1 MCAIQSSLRYNFPP
15 MNLEIF
21 HPAVARWFAKTFPA
35 PTTPQEQ
42 AWPAIKEQRNA
53 LIAAPTGSGKTLA
66 AFLAAIDDLVR
77 LGTEGKLDDT
87 THVVYVSPLKAL
99 SNDIQRNLQ
108 VPLAGIQ
115 DELKAM
121 GLPEVNIRTL
131 VRTGDT
137 PAAERVAMTKRP
149 PHIVVTTPESLY
161 ILLTSEGG
169 RRMLQTTRTLIL
181 DEIHAVVGDKRGSH
195 LALSMERLEQ
205 LVSQHHTQPIENKA
219 ANPKSV
225 IRNPKLVRIGLSAT
239 QRPIEEVARFLVG
252 TANIRP
258 DCTPDCAI
266 IDSGHT
272 RHLDLAIELPES
284 PLQAVMSGEVWDEVY
299 DRLAQLIRQH
309 KTTLIFVNTRRLA
322 ERVARHLGE
331 RIGDENIAA
340 HHGSLAREQRLA
352 AEQRLKAGEL
362 SALVAT
368 ASLELGIDIG
378 DVNLVCQL
386 GSTRSIASFLQRVGR
401 SNHTVAGFPK
411 GRIFPLSRDELVEC
425 AAIID
430 SVRRGELDRLEL
442 PEQPLD
448 ILAQQIVAASA
459 AEEWTEDALFQ
470 MIRRAYPYRN
480 LDREKFDSVIRMLA
494 EGFSTK
500 RGRRSAYLH
509 HDAVNHR
516 LRGRRNARISAITS
530 GGAIPDTADYAVVLE
545 PSDLVIGSVNE
556 DFAIESLQGDIFQL
570 GNTSWRVL
578 RVEQGKV
585 RVEDAHGQPPS
596 IPFWLGE
603 APARTHELSVS
614 VSRLRV
620 EVANR
625 VEVNTNGS
633 GGSLDEDPPAAAGST
648 DMAEA
653 EVAVHTTLAPGGRD
667 LTEAGADVST
677 TLGPGSPV
685 GQPGWGGGSGWV
697 SERGLNLEPAI
708 SYLTDEVGISRAA
721 AEQIVE
727 YLAGAKAVL
736 GVMPSQD
743 NLVLERFFDD
753 SGSMQL
759 VVHAPF
765 GSRLN
770 RAWGLALR
778 KRFCRKFNFELQ
790 AAATEDAI
798 VLSLGPTHSF
808 PLDEVFH
815 YLNSRTVRQ
824 LLCQALLDAPMW
836 NIRWRWNVTRAL
848 AVLRRRGGKK
858 IPAQLQRMDADD
870 LLTAVFPDQ
879 VACAENL
886 GGGVREIP
894 AHPLVDQTVKDCLEE
909 AMDVDSLEKLLTSIE
924 RNEKNL
930 FARDVIEASPLAQEI
945 LNARPYAYLDD
956 APLEERRTRAVYQR
970 RWLDP
975 ETARDMGKLD
985 QGAIDRVR
993 HEAWPRVENSDELH
1007 DALVELG
1014 FITEQEGTDWQEFF
1028 AELKNDRRAAVLQV
1042 NTRTAGVRG
1051 PQRGSP
1057 AGVLDPP
1064 AMSARREP
1072 PGDSGRSFN
1081 DANAGET
1088 PALPVQKLWVAAERL
1103 PQLEAMYPS
1112 AALQPPIVAPET
1124 SAQVP
1129 WVFEDA
1135 LVEVLRGRLEGL
1147 GPVTVEA
1154 LVNSF
1159 GLSKNAIESG
1169 LLKLEAEGFVIR
1181 GQFTPGLTETEWS
1194 ARRLL
1199 ARIHSYTLNRLRQ
1212 EIEPAS
1218 TADFMSYLL
1227 AWQKVAPDHQMEGSE
1242 SVRAIIEQLEGFE
1255 APAASWEGEL
1265 LPSRLAEYDP
1275 AWLDDLC
1282 LSGEVVWARLTPPAP
1297 PSPSA
1302 RSAVSENGVERARG
1316 SAPVRNTPIAL
1327 LRRKNFAIWNWVF
1340 PQPSL
1345 NEVEFSTTTRAVH
1358 EYLALRGASFFT
1370 DIVEGTKL
1378 LRTQVEES
1386 LAELV
1391 ANGLV
1396 ISDSFAGLRALL
1408 TPSSRKTQAASKRK
1422 HRQAAYEMSSAGR
1435 WSLLNRGAATVLTGS
1450 ASVAPAR
1457 GSSPTVKEGSVP
1469 EPEST
1474 EKIARILL
1482 KRYGVVFKR
1491 LLEREGIALPWR
1503 VLLRIYHRLE
1513 ARGEIRGGRF
1523 VAGISGEQF
1532 ALPDAVGMLRA
1543 IRRARTGAVDFS
1555 FRSPAQ
1561 KEEEPSLTV
1570 GLPSS
1575 ASEESLISVSA
1586 ADPLNLVGIITP
1598 GGRVTAHTSN
1608 RILYR
1613 NGEPITVLEAGETR
1627 FLVEL
1632 SRTMEWKAKSALMRK
1647 ATPPQLRSYLR
1658 RPA

>member
-1 MCAIQSSLRYNFPP
+1 

-21 HPAVARWFAKTFPA
+21 HPAVARWFAKSFPA
-35 PTTPQEQ
+35 ATPPQEQ
-42 AWPAIKEQRNA
+42 AWPKIKEHRHT

-77 LGTEGKLDDT
+77 LGVEGNLDDT

-108 VPLAGIQ
+108 IPLAGIQ
-115 DELKAM
+115 QELLAM
-121 GLPEVNIRTL
+121 GLPEVNIRTF

-137 PAAERVAMTKRP
+137 PAGERTAMTKRP

-169 RRMLQTTRTLIL
+169 RRMLQTTRTTIL

-195 LALSMERLEQ
+195 LALSIERLEQ
-205 LVSQHHTQPIENKA
+205 LVRQHEAKNSKLETR
-219 ANPKSV
+219 KS
-225 IRNPKLVRIGLSAT
+225 KLIRIGLSAT

-252 TANIRP
+252 TENIDSDGTP
-258 DCTPDCAI
+258 HCTI
-266 IDSGHT
+266 IDTGHT
-272 RHLDLAIELPES
+272 RRLDLAIELPES
-284 PLQAVMSGEVWDEVY
+284 PLQAVMSGDVWDEVY

-309 KTTLIFVNTRRLA
+309 KTTLVFVNTRRLA
-322 ERVARHLGE
+322 ERVSRHLGE

-386 GSTRSIASFLQRVGR
+386 GSTRSITSFLQRVGR

-425 AAIID
+425 AAIVD

-459 AEEWTEDALFQ
+459 AEEWSEDALFQ
-470 MIRRAYPYRN
+470 MIRRAYPYRS

-516 LRGRRNARISAITS
+516 IRGRRNARISAITS

-570 GNTSWRVL
+570 GNSSWRVL

-603 APARTHELSVS
+603 APARTHELSLS
-614 VSRLRV
+614 VSRLRE

-625 VEVNTNGS
+625 IDISEGPS
-633 GGSLDEDPPAAAGST
+633 PPEQADSI
-648 DMAEA
+648 
-653 EVAVHTTLAPGGRD
+653 
-667 LTEAGADVST
+667 LTPSI
-677 TLGPGSPV
+677 
-685 GQPGWGGGSGWV
+685 
-697 SERGLNLEPAI
+697 NLEPAI
-708 SYLTDEVGISRAA
+708 KYLTDDVGISRAA

-736 GVMPSQD
+736 GIMPSQD

-759 VVHAPF
+759 VVHSPF

-790 AAATEDAI
+790 AAATEDAV

-815 YLNSRTVRQ
+815 YLNSKTVRQ

-858 IPAQLQRMDADD
+858 IPAQLQRMDAED
-870 LLTAVFPDQ
+870 LLTAIFPDQ
-879 VACAENL
+879 VACQENL
-886 GGGVREIP
+886 GGGEREIP

-909 AMDVDSLEKLLTSIE
+909 AMDVDSLARLLTEIE

-956 APLEERRTRAVYQR
+956 APLEERRTRAVQQR

-975 ETARDMGKLD
+975 QTAKDMGKLD

-993 HEAWPRVENSDELH
+993 DEAWPRVENADELH

-1014 FITEQEGTDWQEFF
+1014 FLTLEEGADWQEYF
-1028 AELKNDRRAAVLQV
+1028 AELKSDRRAAELQASPGMAGASPA
-1042 NTRTAGVRG
+1042 TAGKIH
-1051 PQRGSP
+1051 P
-1057 AGVLDPP
+1057 AIEAEL
-1064 AMSARREP
+1064 
-1072 PGDSGRSFN
+1072 FT
-1081 DANAGET
+1081 NAGEA
-1088 PALPVQKLWVAAERL
+1088 PAVPMSKLSLWVAAERL
-1103 PQLEAMYPS
+1103 PQFEAIYPS
-1112 AALQPPIVAPET
+1112 ASLEPPIVAPE
-1124 SAQVP
+1124 SLAQFT
-1129 WVFEDA
+1129 WTFADA

-1147 GPVTVEA
+1147 GPVTVQA
-1154 LVNSF
+1154 LADSF
-1159 GLSKNAIESG
+1159 GLGKSDIESG

-1181 GQFTPGLTETEWS
+1181 GQFTPGGTETEWS

-1212 EIEPAS
+1212 EIEPVS
-1218 TADFMSYLL
+1218 TADFMRYLL
-1227 AWQKVAPDHQMEGSE
+1227 AWQKVAPDHQMEGPE
-1242 SVRAIIEQLEGFE
+1242 SVRAIVEQLEGFE
-1255 APAASWEGEL
+1255 APAAAWEGEL

-1275 AWLDDLC
+1275 AWLDALC
-1282 LSGEVVWARLTPPAP
+1282 LSGEVVWARLTPPTP
-1297 PSPSA
+1297 PSASSRA
-1302 RSAVSENGVERARG
+1302 AAAAENGVERARG
-1316 SAPVRNTPIAL
+1316 FAPVRNTPIAL
-1327 LRRKNFAIWNWVF
+1327 LRRRNFAIWNAVF

-1345 NEVEFSTTTRAVH
+1345 NDLEFSTTTRAVRD
-1358 EYLALRGASFFT
+1358 YLATRGASFFT

-1378 LRTQVEES
+1378 LRSQVEES

-1408 TPSSRKTQAASKRK
+1408 TPSSRKTQAAAKRK
-1422 HRQAAYEMSSAGR
+1422 HRQATYEMSSAGR
-1435 WSLLNRGAATVLTGS
+1435 WSLLQRNAGNADILSAT
-1450 ASVAPAR
+1450 AR
-1457 GSSPTVKEGSVP
+1457 GSSPTSREGSALDP
-1469 EPEST
+1469 EAAED
-1474 EKIARILL
+1474 IARMLL

-1532 ALPDAVGMLRA
+1532 ALPEAVGMLRA
-1543 IRRARTGAVDFS
+1543 IRRTRTGAMDFG
-1555 FRSPAQ
+1555 FRSLAHGV
-1561 KEEEPSLTV
+1561 EEPPADAQAGT
-1570 GLPSS
+1570 GQ
-1575 ASEESLISVSA
+1575 ESLISVSA

-1598 GGRVTAHTSN
+1598 GARVTAHTSN

-1613 NGEPITVLEAGETR
+1613 NGEPVAVLESGETR

-1647 ATPPQLRSYLR
+1647 ATPPQLRAYLR

>member
-1 MCAIQSSLRYNFPP
+1 
-15 MNLEIF
+15 MNLGIF
-21 HPAVARWFAKTFPA
+21 HPAVARWFAQTFPDA
-35 PTTPQEQ
+35 TPPQEQ
-42 AWPAIKEQRNA
+42 AWPAIKEHQNT

-77 LGTEGKLDDT
+77 LGVAGNLDDT

-108 VPLAGIQ
+108 IPLAGIQ
-115 DELKAM
+115 QELLAM
-121 GLPEVNIRTL
+121 GLPEVNIRTF

-137 PAAERVAMTKRP
+137 PAGERTAMTKRP

-169 RRMLQTTRTLIL
+169 RRMLQTTRTIIL

-195 LALSMERLEQ
+195 LALSIERLEQ
-205 LVSQHHTQPIENKA
+205 LVTQHETENSKLET
-219 ANPKSV
+219 
-225 IRNPKLVRIGLSAT
+225 RNSKLIRIGLSAT

-252 TANIRP
+252 TANIDSTGAP
-258 DCTPDCAI
+258 NCTI

-272 RHLDLAIELPES
+272 RRLDLAIELPES

-309 KTTLIFVNTRRLA
+309 KTTLVFVNTRRLA
-322 ERVARHLGE
+322 ERVSRHLGE

-470 MIRRAYPYRN
+470 MVRRAYPYRN
-480 LDREKFDSVIRMLA
+480 LDRQKFDSVVRMLA

-509 HDAVNHR
+509 HDAVNQR
-516 LRGRRNARISAITS
+516 IRGRRNARISAITS

-614 VSRLRV
+614 VSRLRE
-620 EVANR
+620 EVADR
-625 VEVNTNGS
+625 VDFNNDGV
-633 GGSLDEDPPAAAGST
+633 DPVQRPTSKVQSPEGKL
-648 DMAEA
+648 E
-653 EVAVHTTLAPGGRD
+653 
-667 LTEAGADVST
+667 VST
-677 TLGPGSPV
+677 A
-685 GQPGWGGGSGWV
+685 
-697 SERGLNLEPAI
+697 SEFDDGEADDKKSTGLLLEPAI
-708 SYLTDEVGISRAA
+708 KYLTDDVGISRAA

-736 GVMPSQD
+736 GIMPSQD

-759 VVHAPF
+759 VVHSPF

-790 AAATEDAI
+790 AAATEDAV

-815 YLNSRTVRQ
+815 YLNSKSVRQ

-836 NIRWRWNVTRAL
+836 NIRWRWNVTRSL

-858 IPAQLQRMDADD
+858 IPAQLQRMDAED
-870 LLTAVFPDQ
+870 LLTAIFPDQ

-886 GGGVREIP
+886 GGGEREIP
-894 AHPLVDQTVKDCLEE
+894 AHPLIDQTVKDCLEE
-909 AMDVDSLEKLLTSIE
+909 AMDVDSLERLLIAIE

-956 APLEERRTRAVYQR
+956 APLEERRTRAVQQR

-975 ETARDMGKLD
+975 QTAKDMGKLD
-985 QGAIDRVR
+985 QDAIDRVR
-993 HEAWPRVENSDELH
+993 DEAWPRVENADEMH

-1014 FITEQEGTDWQEFF
+1014 FITGAEGVEWQGFF
-1028 AELKNDRRAAVLQV
+1028 AELKKNRRAALLQI
-1042 NTRTAGVRG
+1042 
-1051 PQRGSP
+1051 GS
-1057 AGVLDPP
+1057 ADILSENEDLNQDSN
-1064 AMSARREP
+1064 ADKMSA
-1072 PGDSGRSFN
+1072 
-1081 DANAGET
+1081 
-1088 PALPVQKLWVAAERL
+1088 LPSLWVAAERL
-1103 PQLEAMYPS
+1103 PQFEAIYPS
-1112 AALQPPIVAPET
+1112 ASLKPPIVAPE
-1124 SAQVP
+1124 SLAQVV
-1129 WVFEDA
+1129 WAREDA

-1147 GPVTVEA
+1147 GPVTVQSLA
-1154 LVNSF
+1154 SSF
-1159 GLSKNAIESG
+1159 GLSTNDIESA

-1181 GQFTPGLTETEWS
+1181 GQFTPGGTETEWS

-1199 ARIHSYTLNRLRQ
+1199 ARIHRYTLNRLRQ
-1212 EIEPAS
+1212 DIEPVS
-1218 TADFMSYLL
+1218 TADFMRYLL
-1227 AWQKVAPDHQMEGSE
+1227 AWQKVASDHQMEGPE
-1242 SVRAIIEQLEGFE
+1242 SVKVVIEQLEGFE
-1255 APAASWEGEL
+1255 APAAAWEGEL
-1265 LPSRLAEYDP
+1265 LPSRLIDYDP
-1275 AWLDDLC
+1275 AWLDALC
-1282 LSGEVVWARLTPPAP
+1282 LSGEVVWARLTPPTP
-1297 PSPSA
+1297 PSAASRA
-1302 RSAVSENGVERARG
+1302 ASSENGAERARG

-1327 LRRKNFAIWNWVF
+1327 LRRKNFAIWNSVF
-1340 PQPSL
+1340 RQPSL
-1345 NEVEFSTTTRAVH
+1345 NESELSTTTRAVRD
-1358 EYLALRGASFFT
+1358 YLATRGASFFT
-1370 DIVEGTKL
+1370 DIVEGTRL
-1378 LRTQVEES
+1378 LRAQVEES

-1408 TPSSRKTQAASKRK
+1408 TPSSRKTQAAARRK
-1422 HRQAAYEMSSAGR
+1422 HRQPTYEMSSAGR
-1435 WSLLNRGAATVLTGS
+1435 WSLLQRDAGTSGVSSATTKGISATALPGSYTGWDAMAREGASETGE
-1450 ASVAPAR
+1450 AA
-1457 GSSPTVKEGSVP
+1457 
-1469 EPEST
+1469 

-1532 ALPDAVGMLRA
+1532 ALPEAVGMLRA
-1543 IRRARTGAVDFS
+1543 IRRTRTGAIDFG
-1555 FRSPAQ
+1555 FRSPAR
-1561 KEEEPSLTV
+1561 EDSGPEPSLPA
-1570 GLPSS
+1570 GLPPN
-1575 ASEESLISVSA
+1575 ADAHAGDSLISISA

-1598 GGRVTAHTSN
+1598 GGRITAHTGN
-1608 RILYR
+1608 RVLYR
-1613 NGEPITVLEAGETR
+1613 NGEPVAVLESNETR

-1632 SRTMEWKAKSALMRK
+1632 SRTMEWKAKSALLRK
-1647 ATPPQLRSYLR
+1647 VTPPQLRAYLR

>member
-1 MCAIQSSLRYNFPP
+1 

-21 HPAVARWFAKTFPA
+21 HPAVARWFTKSFPSA
-35 PTTPQEQ
+35 TPPQEE
-42 AWPAIKEQRNA
+42 AWPAIKAHRNT

-77 LGTEGKLDDT
+77 LGVDGKLDDT

-108 VPLAGIQ
+108 IPLAGIAE
-115 DELKAM
+115 ELNAL
-121 GLPEVNIRTL
+121 GLPQINIRTL

-137 PAAERVAMTKRP
+137 PAAERTAMIKRP

-161 ILLTSEGG
+161 ILLTSDGG
-169 RRMLQTTRTLIL
+169 RRMLQTTRTVIL

-205 LVSQHHTQPIENKA
+205 LVRQYRKEQQGSEAGDELFPRHPI
-219 ANPKSV
+219 PDT
-225 IRNPKLVRIGLSAT
+225 RHPGLVRIGLSAT

-252 TANIRP
+252 TSNIKS
-258 DCTPDCAI
+258 DGTPDCAI
-266 IDSGHT
+266 VDSGHS
-272 RHLDLAIELPES
+272 RRLDLAIELPDS
-284 PLQAVMSGEVWDEVY
+284 PLQAVMSGDVWEEVY

-309 KTTLIFVNTRRLA
+309 KTTLVFVNTRRLA
-322 ERVARHLGE
+322 ERVSRHLGS

-378 DVNLVCQL
+378 DVNLVCQI
-386 GSTRSIASFLQRVGR
+386 GSTRSIASLLQRVGR
-401 SNHTVAGFPK
+401 SNHTVEGFPK

-425 AAIID
+425 AAIVD
-430 SVRRGELDRLEL
+430 AVRRGELDRLEL

-459 AEEWTEDALFQ
+459 PEEWSEADLFE
-470 MIRRAYPYRN
+470 MVRRAYPYRN
-480 LDREKFDSVIRMLA
+480 LVRSKFDEVIRMLA
-494 EGFSTK
+494 DGFSTK
-500 RGRRSAYLH
+500 RGRRAAYLH
-509 HDAVNHR
+509 HDAVNQR
-516 LRGRRNARISAITS
+516 IRGRRNARLSAITS

-585 RVEDAHGQPPS
+585 RVEDAAGQPPS

-614 VSRLRV
+614 VSRLREDVANKV
-620 EVANR
+620 EVT
-625 VEVNTNGS
+625 EVKVVDDSEPNS
-633 GGSLDEDPPAAAGST
+633 DPSLTHS
-648 DMAEA
+648 
-653 EVAVHTTLAPGGRD
+653 
-667 LTEAGADVST
+667 
-677 TLGPGSPV
+677 
-685 GQPGWGGGSGWV
+685 
-697 SERGLNLEPAI
+697 LNLEPALKH
-708 SYLTDEVGISRAA
+708 LTDEVGISQAA
-721 AEQIVE
+721 AEQIVD

-759 VVHAPF
+759 IVHSPF

-798 VLSLGPTHSF
+798 VLSLGPSHSF
-808 PLDEVFH
+808 PLEEVFH
-815 YLNSRTVRQ
+815 YLNSKGVRQ

-836 NIRWRWNVTRAL
+836 NIRWRWNVTRSL

-858 IPAQLQRMDADD
+858 IPAQLQRMDAED
-870 LLTAVFPDQ
+870 LLTAIFPDQ
-879 VACAENL
+879 IACFENL
-886 GGGVREIP
+886 PAGEREIP
-894 AHPLVDQTVKDCLEE
+894 EHPLVDQTVKDCLEE
-909 AMDVDSLEKLLTSIE
+909 AMDVDSLEKLLGAIE

-975 ETARDMGKLD
+975 QTASDMGKLD

-993 HEAWPRVENSDELH
+993 DEAWPRVENADELH

-1014 FITEQEGTDWQEFF
+1014 FVTAEEGADWQTYLT
-1028 AELKNDRRAAVLQV
+1028 ELQNDRRAAVLYLD
-1042 NTRTAGVRG
+1042 ASA
-1051 PQRGSP
+1051 RGSSP
-1057 AGVLDPP
+1057 TVSEGV
-1064 AMSARREP
+1064 
-1072 PGDSGRSFN
+1072 DSSE
-1081 DANAGET
+1081 GEHQEM
-1088 PALPVQKLWVAAERL
+1088 VSLWVAAERL
-1103 PQLEAMYPS
+1103 PQLQAIFPS
-1112 AALQPPIVAPET
+1112 RTLKPPIVAPASMSEKVW
-1124 SAQVP
+1124 SLEEAM
-1129 WVFEDA
+1129 
-1135 LVEVLRGRLEGL
+1135 VEVLRGRLEGL
-1147 GPVTVEA
+1147 GPVTVEGLA
-1154 LVNSF
+1154 NSM
-1159 GLSKNAIESG
+1159 GLSNAEVEAG

-1181 GQFTPGLTETEWS
+1181 GKFSPGLDVTEWS

-1212 EIEPAS
+1212 EIEPVS
-1218 TADFMSYLL
+1218 TADFIRYLL
-1227 AWQKVAPDHQMEGSE
+1227 AWQKLAPEHQMEGAE

-1255 APAASWEGEL
+1255 APAAAWEGEL

-1275 AWLDDLC
+1275 AWLDALC
-1282 LSGEVVWARLTPPAP
+1282 LSGEVVWARLTPPAR
-1297 PSPSA
+1297 SSA
-1302 RSAVSENGVERARG
+1302 ATAENGVEKARG
-1316 SAPVRNTPIAL
+1316 AAPVRNTPIAL
-1327 LRRKNFAIWNWVF
+1327 LQRKNFAIWSSVF
-1340 PQPSL
+1340 PQPTLSEL
-1345 NEVEFSTTTRAVH
+1345 EFSTTTQAVH
-1358 EYLALRGASFFT
+1358 DFLSSHGASFFT
-1370 DIVEGTKL
+1370 DIVENTKL
-1378 LRTQVEES
+1378 LRSQVEEA
-1386 LAELV
+1386 LGDLV

-1408 TPSSRKTQAASKRK
+1408 TPASRKTQAAAKRK
-1422 HRQAAYEMSSAGR
+1422 HRQPVYEMSSAGR
-1435 WSLLNRGAATVLTGS
+1435 WSLLQRHTSSAGASPAASNGKGVRGGSPTVREGAL
-1450 ASVAPAR
+1450 VR
-1457 GSSPTVKEGSVP
+1457 GSSPTVREGAVVSP
-1469 EPEST
+1469 EAAE
-1474 EKIARILL
+1474 EIARILL

-1532 ALPDAVGMLRA
+1532 ALAEAVGMLRA
-1543 IRRARTGAVDFS
+1543 IRRARTGTVDFG
-1555 FRSPAQ
+1555 FRSSALMEAAPGSLSVTTAPEATGNAQ
-1561 KEEEPSLTV
+1561 
-1570 GLPSS
+1570 
-1575 ASEESLISVSA
+1575 ESMISVSA
-1586 ADPLNLVGIITP
+1586 ADPLNLAGIITP
-1598 GGRVTAHTSN
+1598 GGRITAFTSN
-1608 RILYR
+1608 RILYY
-1613 NGEPITVLEAGETR
+1613 NGEPVAVLESGEPK

-1632 SRTMEWKAKSALMRK
+1632 SRPMEWKAKAALMRK
-1647 ATPPQLRSYLR
+1647 ATPPPLRSYLR